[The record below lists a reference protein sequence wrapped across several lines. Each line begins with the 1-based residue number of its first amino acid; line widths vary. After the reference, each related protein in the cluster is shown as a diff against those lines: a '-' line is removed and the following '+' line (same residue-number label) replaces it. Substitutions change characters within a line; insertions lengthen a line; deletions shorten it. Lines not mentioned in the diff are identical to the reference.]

1 MSITKTTTSTGERR
15 YRVRYRDPDG
25 QSREKWFTKRADAER
40 YEAETKV
47 DLAKGEYID
56 PALGKITVAQHMA
69 NWIKERIHLEP
80 AGRAKEE
87 SLVANHIIA
96 RLGDRQLGSL
106 GRTDLQA
113 WISQMSADGLA
124 RGSIEG
130 IVTIFKMALAQA
142 VDDKLIGNS
151 PARKGLKLPP
161 RDSSERRFLD
171 HGEVSDLSAAIDPM
185 YRAYVLTGCA
195 TGMRPEELA
204 ALRIGKKL
212 DLLHRKIE
220 VSEKLCVVKGHF
232 HFKPWGKT
240 DASLRT
246 IDFENDDELA
256 EELERHLFQY
266 TTGQEGELV
275 FTSPQGQPLRPT
287 NLGGGTGTRQY

>member
-1 MSITKTTTSTGERR
+1 
-15 YRVRYRDPDG
+15 
-25 QSREKWFTKRADAER
+25 
-40 YEAETKV
+40 
-47 DLAKGEYID
+47 
-56 PALGKITVAQHMA
+56 
-69 NWIKERIHLEP
+69 
-80 AGRAKEE
+80 
-87 SLVANHIIA
+87 
-96 RLGDRQLGSL
+96 
-106 GRTDLQA
+106 
-113 WISQMSADGLA
+113 MSADGLA

-185 YRAYVLTGCA
+185 YPAYVLTGCA

-220 VSEKLCVVKGHF
+220 VSRSSRRKGPF
-232 HFKPWGKT
+232 PLQAVGQN
-240 DASLRT
+240 LRFAQ
-246 IDFENDDELA
+246 DNRLR
-256 EELERHLFQY
+256 ER
-266 TTGQEGELV
+266 
-275 FTSPQGQPLRPT
+275 
-287 NLGGGTGTRQY
+287 